1 MCSWLEATS
10 VSHKESAINIHPE
23 VVQKCTASTTVAE
36 ALSGPPLGFFRK
48 RAARSGCR
56 PDPAIHTMKGRSG
69 RLVPEARADLAVVVQ
84 AMSEHSL
91 HTSLTGKASD
101 HGDLDG
107 RTQVEPPHVSFG
119 SKASF

>member
-1 MCSWLEATS
+1 M
-10 VSHKESAINIHPE
+10 HRIDY
-23 VVQKCTASTTVAE
+23 
-36 ALSGPPLGFFRK
+36 
-48 RAARSGCR
+48 RSGSAFGSAAGVFPKKGCAVR
-56 PDPAIHTMKGRSG
+56 LHTMKGRSG

-107 RTQVEPPHVSFG
+107 RALVEPPHVSFG